1 MDKIDHIAIQTK
13 NIDDSVTWFLKKFKC
28 SVIYQ
33 DDSWAMLE
41 FKNMKLAGSYKLNVK
56 KEIVWRALNNS
67 DILKQCIPGCESFE
81 KESDTIFNATATNQI
96 GPMNATFSGKV
107 TLSNIQKNQSYTLS
121 GEGQSSV
128 GFANGSADVKIK
140 EENGSTTLSYEVNI
154 NVGGKVAQL
163 GSRLIDG
170 VAKKMSDY
178 FFGRFSD
185 LVSPIKKEEKETGE
199 IVEEK
204 RVVELKSNFLN
215 KYFYFALA
223 TLILLLVVIF
233 YFVSR

>member
-1 MDKIDHIAIQTK
+1 
-13 NIDDSVTWFLKKFKC
+13 
-28 SVIYQ
+28 
-33 DDSWAMLE
+33 
-41 FKNMKLAGSYKLNVK
+41 MKLAGSYRLNVK
-56 KEIVWRALNNS
+56 KEIVWQALNNP
-67 DILKQCIPGCESFE
+67 DILKKCIPGCESFE

-107 TLSNIQKNQSYTLS
+107 TLSNIQENRSYTLS

-128 GFANGSADVKIK
+128 GFANGSADVKI
-140 EENGSTTLSYEVNI
+140 EEEDGTTTLIYEVDV
-154 NVGGKVAQL
+154 NVGGKIAQL
-163 GSRLIDG
+163 GSRLING

-185 LVSPIKKEEKETGE
+185 LVSPIKKQEGETGK

-204 RVVELKSNFLN
+204 RVTELKSNFLN
-215 KYFYFALA
+215 KYFYLALT